1 MAAVT
6 EPIRIAVV
14 GLGKIARDQHLPALA
29 ASPAFAHAATVCPDG
44 AVLEGVPGF
53 ATLEDLLEAGVRLD
67 AVAICTP
74 PQVRYRLAAEALRR
88 GLHVLLEK
96 PPAGTPL
103 EAAQLADLASDAGS
117 TLFAAWH
124 SRFAAGVEPAREWLA
139 GRRVLRGT
147 ITWREDVRVW
157 HPRQA
162 WIWQSG
168 GFGVFD
174 PGINALSIATRILP
188 DALSLTG
195 AELELPVNREAP
207 IAAKL
212 SLRLP
217 SGAPI
222 AMDLDWRQTGPQ
234 TWDIEIETDDGS
246 LRLSHGG
253 ATLTLPSGTRE
264 GRDAE
269 YPAVYARFAELV
281 HGGLSEVDT
290 APLRLVAD
298 AFLQG
303 WPIRTDA
310 FHD

>member
-1 MAAVT
+1 
-6 EPIRIAVV
+6 
-14 GLGKIARDQHLPALA
+14 
-29 ASPAFAHAATVCPDG
+29 
-44 AVLEGVPGF
+44 
-53 ATLEDLLEAGVRLD
+53 
-67 AVAICTP
+67 
-74 PQVRYRLAAEALRR
+74 
-88 GLHVLLEK
+88 
-96 PPAGTPL
+96 
-103 EAAQLADLASDAGS
+103 
-117 TLFAAWH
+117 
-124 SRFAAGVEPAREWLA
+124 LA

-147 ITWREDVRVW
+147 ITWREDVRIW

-188 DALSLTG
+188 GTLSLTA
-195 AELELPVNREAP
+195 AELEFPVNREAP

-212 SLRLP
+212 SLRLAN
-217 SGAPI
+217 GAPI

-234 TWDIEIETDDGS
+234 TWDIEIETDDGT
-246 LRLSHGG
+246 LRLSQGG

-264 GRDAE
+264 ARDAE

-298 AFLQG
+298 AFLHG
-303 WPIRTDA
+303 WPVRIDA